1 MGTPEKGKRKPENG
15 NGRRRMLTMREAC
28 QVLNVHSNTLRR
40 WSDLGL
46 VKAYRIGLRGDRRFK
61 IEDVEELLIARAG
74 LGRAPAGRAR
84 V

>member
-1 MGTPEKGKRKPENG
+1 METAQKGKRKPEDG
-15 NGRRRMLTMREAC
+15 NGRRRMLTMRDAC
-28 QVLNVHSNTLRR
+28 RVLNVHSNTLRR

-61 IEDVEELLIARAG
+61 MEDIEELLVARAKI
-74 LGRAPAGRAR
+74 GRAPAGRTR